1 MKNVQKKVMLVLLA
15 TIFCLSG
22 TAQTTEKQKLTR
34 EQLAEKQAYHI
45 ALDLSNAFKD
55 EVSGRFVKTY
65 VAYQKEIWA
74 LGPRIPKITDD
85 MTDAEVDKILKQR
98 FERSQKILAI
108 REKYYKI
115 YSEFLTPKQIEMVY
129 RTDREMMRRMAQKKK
144 VSDVMK

>member
-1 MKNVQKKVMLVLLA
+1 MMLVLLLMA
-15 TIFCLSG
+15 FCIAG
-22 TAQTTEKQKLTR
+22 MAQPTEKQKLTR

-55 EVSGRFVKTY
+55 EISGRFVKTY

-74 LGPRIPKITDD
+74 LGPRIPEITDD
-85 MTDAEVDKILKQR
+85 MTEEQVDKILKQR

-129 RTDREMMRRMAQKKK
+129 RTDREMMRRMSQAKKGGTR
-144 VSDVMK
+144 

>member
-1 MKNVQKKVMLVLLA
+1 MMLVLLLMA
-15 TIFCLSG
+15 FCIACM
-22 TAQTTEKQKLTR
+22 AQPTEKQKLTR

-55 EVSGRFVKTY
+55 EISGRFVKTY

-74 LGPRIPKITDD
+74 LGPRIPEITDD
-85 MTDAEVDKILKQR
+85 MTEEQVDKILKQR

-108 REKYYKI
+108 REKYYNI

-129 RTDREMMRRMAQKKK
+129 RTDREMMRRMSQAKKGGTR
-144 VSDVMK
+144 

>member
-1 MKNVQKKVMLVLLA
+1 MKNVQKIMMLVMLA
-15 TIFCLSG
+15 MAFCIAG
-22 TAQTTEKQKLTR
+22 MAQPTEKQKLTR

-55 EVSGRFVKTY
+55 EISGRFVKTY

-74 LGPRIPKITDD
+74 LGPRIPEITDD
-85 MTDAEVDKILKQR
+85 MTEEQVDKILKQR

-108 REKYYKI
+108 REKYYNI

-129 RTDREMMRRMAQKKK
+129 RTDREMMRRMSQAKKGGAR
-144 VSDVMK
+144 

>member
-1 MKNVQKKVMLVLLA
+1 MMFVLLTVA
-15 TIFCLSG
+15 FCLAG
-22 TAQTTEKQKLTR
+22 MAQPTEKQKMTR

-55 EVSGRFVKTY
+55 EISGRFVKTY

-74 LGPRIPKITDD
+74 LGPRIPEITDD
-85 MTDAEVDKILKQR
+85 MTEEQVDKILKQR

-129 RTDREMMRRMAQKKK
+129 RTDREMMRRMSQAKKGGTR
-144 VSDVMK
+144 

>member
-1 MKNVQKKVMLVLLA
+1 MMLVMLA
-15 TIFCLSG
+15 MAFCIAG
-22 TAQTTEKQKLTR
+22 MAQPTEKQKLTR

-55 EVSGRFVKTY
+55 EISGRFVKTY

-74 LGPRIPKITDD
+74 LGPRIPEITDD
-85 MTDAEVDKILKQR
+85 MTEEQVDKILKQR

-108 REKYYKI
+108 REKYYNI

-129 RTDREMMRRMAQKKK
+129 RTDREMMRRMSQAKKGGAR
-144 VSDVMK
+144 

>member
-1 MKNVQKKVMLVLLA
+1 M
-15 TIFCLSG
+15 
-22 TAQTTEKQKLTR
+22 TR

-45 ALDLSNAFKD
+45 ALNLSNAFKD

-74 LGPRIPKITDD
+74 LGPRIPEITDD
-85 MTDAEVDKILKQR
+85 MTDDEVDKILKQR

-129 RTDREMMRRMAQKKK
+129 RTDREMMRRMSQAKKEGTR
-144 VSDVMK
+144 

>member
-1 MKNVQKKVMLVLLA
+1 MKNVQKTMMFVLLTVA
-15 TIFCLSG
+15 FCLAG
-22 TAQTTEKQKLTR
+22 MAQPTEKQKMTR

-55 EVSGRFVKTY
+55 EISGRFVKTY

-74 LGPRIPKITDD
+74 LGPRIPEITDD
-85 MTDAEVDKILKQR
+85 MTEEQVDKILKQR

-129 RTDREMMRRMAQKKK
+129 RTDREMMRRMSQAKKGGTR
-144 VSDVMK
+144 

>member
-1 MKNVQKKVMLVLLA
+1 MKNVQKIFMLVLA

-34 EQLAEKQAYHI
+34 EQLAERQAYHI

-74 LGPRIPKITDD
+74 LGPRIPEITDD

-144 VSDVMK
+144 EGMTK